1 MLNFLLHIVQNV
13 TTRVAAILFM
23 ATMLVGH
30 AYGQDHTVVAG
41 SSYNYTTSQNA
52 PTGTSTFNW
61 TVTGGVNGT
70 NFSFSTTDHDNSI
83 AVSWLLSG
91 SYTVSVQETSQDG
104 CISGNT
110 TSNVVTVVPN
120 DVTVGF
126 LNASSSDCPGGAGD
140 ITLDLSIG
148 GTNAAYAYPMVIT
161 YTVTEG
167 AVTSAPRTRTIIS
180 PDTQVSLGS
189 EDNIMINT
197 GNTAIVRTI
206 TITGV
211 TGHGATLS
219 IGTNT
224 TYIYTVNPRPI
235 LSPITTN

>member
-23 ATMLVGH
+23 ATILVGH

-70 NFSFSTTDHDNSI
+70 NFSYSTADQDNSI
-83 AVSWLLSG
+83 AVSWLQSG
-91 SYTVSVQETSQDG
+91 IYTVSVQEVSG
-104 CISGNT
+104 SCASGNT

-120 DVTVGF
+120 DVSVGF
-126 LNASSSDCPGGAGD
+126 LNASSSDCPGGAGN

-148 GTNAAYAYPMVIT
+148 GTSVAYAYPIVIT

-167 AVTSAPRTRTIIS
+167 AVTSAPRTRTITS

-197 GNTAIVRTI
+197 GNTAIARTI

-211 TGHGATLS
+211 IGHGATLS
-219 IGTNT
+219 IGTNS

-235 LSPITTN
+235 LSPIITN